1 MHLPSIAAGQ
11 NTTYFLATPSD
22 KLSDLPRHPADLE
35 APEVCLVCHKDSGDP
50 LACDK
55 VRFPSCLCL
64 HFSALLSECLTLH
77 LLRTAHDCT
86 YYGSSAM
93 HRTTL
98 VASTLPLPRSP
109 TGSGSAPIVHSTR
122 AGRLA
127 TRLRRLLCH
136 DLPRWRECARRRR
149 VHRRMW
155 TATRMMTRT
164 EKTTTMKMTHRSQAG
179 SARRPLRRQ
188 LVRTRRLLANASWMG
203 SDVTP
208 LDSLEAQ
215 EVVAQ
220 AFRFHSVLI
229 YAHPHSSVLANA
241 HAYFSCR
248 THTHVHSVRQRIP
261 GRGSRR

>member
-1 MHLPSIAAGQ
+1 MQDVVNKQESMEGRPYLDRPLQFIFQPA
-11 NTTYFLATPSD
+11 
-22 KLSDLPRHPADLE
+22 HPAIWIPAL
-35 APEVCLVCHKDSGDP
+35 PPSSQPWLLRSVNPRP
-50 LACDK
+50 LA
-55 VRFPSCLCL
+55 R
-64 HFSALLSECLTLH
+64 HHA
-77 LLRTAHDCT
+77 RTPFDCT
-86 YYGSSAM
+86 DGTPPHPQA
-93 HRTTL
+93 
-98 VASTLPLPRSP
+98 
-109 TGSGSAPIVHSTR
+109 
-122 AGRLA
+122 
-127 TRLRRLLCH
+127 RLRRLLCH
-136 DLPRWRECARRRR
+136 DLPQWRECARRRR